1 MIKMLSERI
10 TALEVEVLRSKQ
22 ELGEALNTVYEY
34 EQTTADKAIV
44 HNDSAG
50 SDSQES
56 QRVHGETHNKKGLE
70 EAVDGGSGSTV
81 KKMSKT
87 DKLKSFFKK
96 TK

>member
-1 MIKMLSERI
+1 M
-10 TALEVEVLRSKQ
+10 
-22 ELGEALNTVYEY
+22 
-34 EQTTADKAIV
+34 
-44 HNDSAG
+44 
-50 SDSQES
+50 
-56 QRVHGETHNKKGLE
+56 HGETQGKAKGLE